1 MQETRFAPW
10 VGKIPCGRAGQ
21 STLVGLPGEPHG
33 QFPWW
38 AVAHAVQGLRQDPA
52 TDTVTIRQC
61 LVLDTRNSSEIERDG
76 SFLLIRR
83 LAWNV

>member
-1 MQETRFAPW
+1 MDREA
-10 VGKIPCGRAGQ
+10 
-21 STLVGLPGEPHG
+21 
-33 QFPWW
+33 WW

-76 SFLLIRR
+76 SFLLIKR